1 MSYSRP
7 TNSTAAMENPNI
19 VLEILKDVGIPTLTL
34 IGGWFAHLFRSR
46 QKKEGDILENVQQ
59 ILTMQKAYIAEQDAE
74 NKKTRDMNARL
85 EKKLD
90 DKRESIRK
98 ANKCKYTAEGDG
110 CPVLKHEDYLDE
122 KCQNCNLKNADG
134 EN

>member
-1 MSYSRP
+1 MD
-7 TNSTAAMENPNI
+7 TVVIEL
-19 VLEILKDVGIPTLTL
+19 LERVGIPILTL
-34 IGGWFAHLFRSR
+34 LGGWFAHVFRSK
-46 QKKEGDILENVQQ
+46 QKKEQDILSNVQQ
-59 ILTMQKAYIAEQDAE
+59 ILNLQKEYIAEQDTE

-110 CPVLKHEDYLDE
+110 CPVLNHEDFLDD
-122 KCQNCNLKNADG
+122 KCKNCNLEDDDNSKD
-134 EN
+134 